1 MASIDSLEVLKA
13 IAKQV
18 RNATEVGENTAE
30 RVGRFLEG
38 IVNWLKDQN
47 FDERYLRKDIEDTAQ
62 QLIHFL
68 NGIDV
73 KGHAVFNDTLSS
85 EDFISGFLSGKGWAI
100 WLKDFINAAGVTE
113 KLACMELD
121 ELTIRKTLKVFEF
134 IISQMRGEND
144 NVTFSGFMKVDHY
157 DAETGRIYLKTD
169 DGQLYNP
176 FRVDDYLYCQQ
187 FNGMPSGKNDYT
199 VIKTY
204 EFIVT
209 DAQVGSLEDNEKRL
223 DWITLKNFA
232 GDLSLIAEN
241 DVLVRLD
248 NLSNPDRKGIIQLM
262 TVGNATPYIDI
273 LYGTKTDP
281 DNSLKGRLGNLQGIY
296 HHLFGWLQSFGAY
309 LINLYAV
316 GDFRMRQTGE
326 SLDTK
331 IEMTRSLF
339 QTRFQKL
346 SYELTEE
353 DNYLT
358 NATFTEN
365 LEGWERENDIDFITM
380 NDEALLLNRSIVT
393 ARRKVADIQEYD
405 GQNMLCI
412 SNSYIR
418 QLNANIRK
426 PGTHKEYT
434 KVEGGKVSEE
444 FEEVGDTLYLSLK
457 FLCKKSGVLTVG
469 FEGSSVSDDTLPYTT
484 FNVASSVDWQIYK
497 WSGKWDGTGDFV
509 LKFTGDMFVSLLA
522 ITDNPLNDYKK
533 EVSTSIEQTH
543 SNIRL
548 LGQNINALEGTV
560 TNLGI
565 DLDAA
570 EEQISIYA
578 NKVNTLEGT
587 VTNLGIRLDA
597 AESNITIY
605 ANKVD
610 ALEGTVT
617 NLGIDLDAAEE
628 QISIYAEKV
637 DANTASISSLKVD
650 VASISST
657 VTSVQGD
664 LAEAEKV
671 AAAASKA
678 AHDRANEA
686 YNEADSAWWKAYYA
700 QVDADNAQ
708 STADSAYSKAVSNAT
723 AVEQNATSISA
734 IAGLF
739 DEDGHLLEGSGWVTT
754 TSYNSLYSI
763 VTDLNGKVAAKAELS
778 TSVQY
783 DPSTGYVTSAI
794 KLTADKISIE
804 GITTINNSF
813 SVDTDGTTRIAG
825 FTVSGNGLINSGFN
839 NDAYVIFRNDT
850 HKTFAGIG
858 GNVLPSSTGL
868 RAVARFENHDEE
880 DFWYMGANYA
890 MLVSAQGGRENVA
903 IQFNGGSLSC
913 LAIKTQ
919 IIGHDNVVQSTA
931 PTTKYVTLDRNVA
944 SVYVSTQFNW
954 KASSSETSYTSKT
967 RNVYLTLP
975 TMDVY
980 DDGHV
985 IKIKRGS
992 NDGSWVYV
1000 SPGGSYRMVY
1010 NSSTG
1015 KYVRT
1020 YGTSYIMYDNA
1031 SYGTTSSK
1039 LGIESQGDAMEFV
1052 YHRDLQITINNVTYY
1067 GCWIQYKHP
1076 RSW

>member
-1 MASIDSLEVLKA
+1 
-13 IAKQV
+13 
-18 RNATEVGENTAE
+18 
-30 RVGRFLEG
+30 
-38 IVNWLKDQN
+38 
-47 FDERYLRKDIEDTAQ
+47 
-62 QLIHFL
+62 
-68 NGIDV
+68 
-73 KGHAVFNDTLSS
+73 
-85 EDFISGFLSGKGWAI
+85 
-100 WLKDFINAAGVTE
+100 
-113 KLACMELD
+113 
-121 ELTIRKTLKVFEF
+121 
-134 IISQMRGEND
+134 
-144 NVTFSGFMKVDHY
+144 
-157 DAETGRIYLKTD
+157 
-169 DGQLYNP
+169 
-176 FRVDDYLYCQQ
+176 
-187 FNGMPSGKNDYT
+187 
-199 VIKTY
+199 
-204 EFIVT
+204 
-209 DAQVGSLEDNEKRL
+209 
-223 DWITLKNFA
+223 
-232 GDLSLIAEN
+232 
-241 DVLVRLD
+241 
-248 NLSNPDRKGIIQLM
+248 
-262 TVGNATPYIDI
+262 
-273 LYGTKTDP
+273 
-281 DNSLKGRLGNLQGIY
+281 
-296 HHLFGWLQSFGAY
+296 
-309 LINLYAV
+309 
-316 GDFRMRQTGE
+316 
-326 SLDTK
+326 
-331 IEMTRSLF
+331 
-339 QTRFQKL
+339 
-346 SYELTEE
+346 
-353 DNYLT
+353 
-358 NATFTEN
+358 
-365 LEGWERENDIDFITM
+365 
-380 NDEALLLNRSIVT
+380 
-393 ARRKVADIQEYD
+393 
-405 GQNMLCI
+405 
-412 SNSYIR
+412 
-418 QLNANIRK
+418 
-426 PGTHKEYT
+426 
-434 KVEGGKVSEE
+434 
-444 FEEVGDTLYLSLK
+444 
-457 FLCKKSGVLTVG
+457 
-469 FEGSSVSDDTLPYTT
+469 
-484 FNVASSVDWQIYK
+484 
-497 WSGKWDGTGDFV
+497 
-509 LKFTGDMFVSLLA
+509 
-522 ITDNPLNDYKK
+522 
-533 EVSTSIEQTH
+533 
-543 SNIRL
+543 
-548 LGQNINALEGTV
+548 
-560 TNLGI
+560 
-565 DLDAA
+565 
-570 EEQISIYA
+570 
-578 NKVNTLEGT
+578 
-587 VTNLGIRLDA
+587 
-597 AESNITIY
+597 
-605 ANKVD
+605 
-610 ALEGTVT
+610 
-617 NLGIDLDAAEE
+617 
-628 QISIYAEKV
+628 
-637 DANTASISSLKVD
+637 
-650 VASISST
+650 
-657 VTSVQGD
+657 
-664 LAEAEKV
+664 
-671 AAAASKA
+671 
-678 AHDRANEA
+678 
-686 YNEADSAWWKAYYA
+686 
-700 QVDADNAQ
+700 VDADNAQ

-723 AVEQNATSISA
+723 AIEQNATSISA

-825 FTVSGNGLINSGFN
+825 FTVSGNGLINSGFD

-992 NDGSWVYV
+992 NDGSWVYI

>member
-187 FNGMPSGKNDYT
+187 FNGMPSEKNDYT

-560 TNLGI
+560 TNLAI

-578 NKVNTLEGT
+578 EKVNTLEGT

-610 ALEGTVT
+610 TLEGTVT

-686 YNEADSAWWKAYYA
+686 YKEADSAWWKAYYA

-723 AVEQNATSISA
+723 AIEQNATSISA

-868 RAVARFENHDEE
+868 RAVARFENHDTE

-903 IQFNGGSLSC
+903 IQLNGGSVAC
-913 LAIKTQ
+913 LALKTQ
-919 IIGHDNVVQSTA
+919 IIGHDNIVQSTA
-931 PTTKYVTLDRNVA
+931 PTSKYITLGRDVG
-944 SVYVSTQFNW
+944 SLYVSTHFNW
-954 KASSSETSYTSKT
+954 KSSSSATSYESKA
-967 RNVYLTLP
+967 RDIYLTLP

-980 DDGHV
+980 DDGHT

-992 NDGSWVYV
+992 NNSKWVYI

-1015 KYVRT
+1015 TYVRT
-1020 YGTSYIMYDNA
+1020 YGTTYIMYDGA
-1031 SYGTTSSK
+1031 SYATTSDK
-1039 LGIESQGDAMEFV
+1039 LGIESEGDAMELV
-1052 YHRDLQITINNVTYY
+1052 YHRDLQITINNITYY
-1067 GCWIQYKHP
+1067 GCWIQHKHP